1 MMKFESGYSV
11 EIVFDGSKLG
21 IEPYAVEMLPNG
33 ELLILDSANSN
44 IYRISSSLSLIK
56 LRVQQ
61 CLAFHLELL
70 NEAEVAAVAEEKET
84 HSFEID
90 PSQHRAYG
98 LADIQINELNARE
111 SLRIGWQGQGGVIT
125 SLPPP
130 DEGPNLSYHCLED
143 QLALLGKLVRD
154 KKLRD
159 DYTSASPPFQHLMEL
174 FEKITC
180 FIVSMF
186 VICLL
191 TSSVSEGSDDIF
203 TSTEKTQNWLNHG
216 GDIYNRRYA
225 SMEHK
230 ISVETFSNLSLKW
243 EFYAGKDITAT
254 PAIFDGTLYFPCW
267 NGNIFAVRAK
277 YGSLVW
283 KQNLGNLTGLSATGF
298 VAGVN
303 WTVARAT
310 PTIAEDDL
318 LIVGIYGPA
327 VVIAVKR
334 STGDLVWETRLD
346 SHNSSVVTMSRTYLR
361 GFSKLDIESG
371 AILWQTYTIPDNHGE
386 KGEYSGA
393 AVWGSSP
400 PIDASR
406 NHIYIAT
413 GNLYT
418 APLDILECQEK
429 ENNVTQPTHPDDPD
443 ADFGEAPMM
452 LTIDVNGTKQDVVVA
467 VQKSGFAWALHR
479 DDGKLIWSTNFTLRP
494 SKNTTTSGGWVAM
507 EACSGKILWSTANPS
522 NAKAN
527 GPVTVANGIVF
538 AGSTHQKGPIYAIN
552 GETGKIVW

>member
-1 MMKFESGYSV
+1 
-11 EIVFDGSKLG
+11 
-21 IEPYAVEMLPNG
+21 
-33 ELLILDSANSN
+33 
-44 IYRISSSLSLIK
+44 
-56 LRVQQ
+56 
-61 CLAFHLELL
+61 
-70 NEAEVAAVAEEKET
+70 
-84 HSFEID
+84 
-90 PSQHRAYG
+90 
-98 LADIQINELNARE
+98 
-111 SLRIGWQGQGGVIT
+111 
-125 SLPPP
+125 
-130 DEGPNLSYHCLED
+130 
-143 QLALLGKLVRD
+143 
-154 KKLRD
+154 
-159 DYTSASPPFQHLMEL
+159 
-174 FEKITC
+174 
-180 FIVSMF
+180 
-186 VICLL
+186 
-191 TSSVSEGSDDIF
+191 
-203 TSTEKTQNWLNHG
+203 
-216 GDIYNRRYA
+216 
-225 SMEHK
+225 MEHK

-418 APLDILECQEK
+418 APLDILEYDGSIK
-429 ENNVTQPTHPDDPD
+429 WYHPLGGFDVWFVSCLNLSIPSINCPPGPSPD